1 MTVNLRRLSGRRSGP
16 AVAAFASVAAP
27 AAVSLL
33 AIGEE
38 HLPTTAVALL
48 FVLGVVVSTSLGGQL
63 AGIVTALLS
72 FLSLNFFFTPPLHTF
87 AVASPTEVI
96 ALVVFL
102 AVSLGIGVFLST
114 SIEDRKRA
122 ERRELQLRVMNRLM
136 TSLLSGEQVQLVL
149 SRYGN
154 EINDMLGAAR
164 CEISTR
170 SGERIDLR
178 TDASSPSR
186 QPYQIELRAKDRT
199 VGQMSVWPNRATA
212 PAVHEI
218 QVIDAF
224 GKQLALALEGVRLS
238 EEVRRTEMESEAHRV
253 KATLFSGVTHDVK
266 TPLAAITA
274 SVTSLLEGEGFTMA
288 QIREHL
294 EMIQDESERLHR
306 VVNNLLDLG
315 RLRAG
320 AHLPIKELAAI
331 DELIESVVAR
341 MRPLLRGREVLVR
354 VAEDLPELSL
364 DVVQIDRVLTN
375 LIENAMKF
383 SPSNTPIV
391 VSAIGSSTNVRVT
404 VTDSGPGVPKDDER
418 AIFEPFQKGAAE
430 GSGTGLGLAI
440 ARAIVSAHGGSIWVG
455 RAPSGGAS
463 FTFELPRDTDREV
476 TDQPAGTGR

>member
-1 MTVNLRRLSGRRSGP
+1 MNISRLSERRSGP

-87 AVASPTEVI
+87 AVASATEVI

-102 AVSLGIGVFLST
+102 AVSLGIGAFLST

-136 TSLLSGEQVQLVL
+136 TSLLSGEQVQVVL
-149 SRYGN
+149 SRYGD

-170 SGERIDLR
+170 SGDRIDLR
-178 TDASSPSR
+178 TDASSPSSR
-186 QPYQIELRAKDRT
+186 PYSIELRAKDRI
-199 VGQMSVWPNRATA
+199 VGQMSVWPSRSVA

-218 QVIDAF
+218 QVIEAF

-238 EEVRRTEMESEAHRV
+238 DEVRRTEMESEAHRV

-274 SVTSLLEGEGFTMA
+274 SVTSLLEGEGFTVA
-288 QIREHL
+288 QIRDHL

-320 AHLPIKELAAI
+320 AHLPIKELTAI

-341 MRPLLRGREVLVR
+341 MRALLRGREVLMR
-354 VAEDLPELSL
+354 VAEDLPEVSL

-391 VSAIGSSTNVRVT
+391 VSAIGSATNVRVT

-418 AIFEPFQKGAAE
+418 TIFEPFQKGATE

-463 FTFELPRDTDREV
+463 FTFELPCGADREV

>member
-1 MTVNLRRLSGRRSGP
+1 MSLRRMSKRRSGP
-16 AVAAFASVAAP
+16 AVAAFASMAAP

-48 FVLGVVVSTSLGGQL
+48 FVLGVVVSTSVGGQL
-63 AGIVTALLS
+63 AGVVAALLS

-87 AVASPTEVI
+87 AVASATEVI

-102 AVSLGIGVFLST
+102 AVSVGIGAFLST

-122 ERRELQLRVMNRLM
+122 ERRELELRVMNRLM
-136 TSLLSGEQVQLVL
+136 TSLLSGEQVTAVL
-149 SRYGN
+149 SRYAD
-154 EINDMLGAAR
+154 EINDILGAAR

-170 SGERIDLR
+170 SGERIDLK
-178 TDASSPSR
+178 TESSSLSR
-186 QPYQIELRAKDRT
+186 RPYQVELKAKDRT
-199 VGQMSVWPNRATA
+199 VGQMSVWPSMTAT
-212 PAVHEI
+212 PAAHEI
-218 QVIDAF
+218 QVIEAF

-253 KATLFSGVTHDVK
+253 KASLFSGVTHDVK

-274 SVTSLLEGEGFTMA
+274 SVTSLLEGEGFTVA

-294 EMIQDESERLHR
+294 EMIRDESERLHR

-320 AHLPIKELAAI
+320 AHLPIKEVTAI
-331 DELIESVVAR
+331 DEVIESVVAR

-354 VAEDLPELSL
+354 VAEDLPEVAL

-383 SPSNTPIV
+383 SPSTTPIV
-391 VSAIGSSTNVRVT
+391 VSAIGSPTNVRVT
-404 VTDSGPGVPKDDER
+404 VTDSGPGVPKEEER
-418 AIFEPFQKGAAE
+418 AIFEPFQKGAGDGA
-430 GSGTGLGLAI
+430 GTGLGLAI
-440 ARAIVSAHGGSIWVG
+440 ASAIVSAHGGSIWVA
-455 RAPSGGAS
+455 RAPRGGAS
-463 FTFELPRDTDREV
+463 FTFELPCGVDREV
-476 TDQPAGTGR
+476 TDQPAGANR

>member
-1 MTVNLRRLSGRRSGP
+1 MTVTLSRMLERRSGP
-16 AVAAFASVAAP
+16 AVAVLVSVAAP

-48 FVLGVVVSTSLGGQL
+48 FVLGVVVSTSVGGQL
-63 AGIVTALLS
+63 AGIVAALLS

-87 AVASPTEVI
+87 AVAGPTEVI

-102 AVSLGIGVFLST
+102 AVSVGIGAFLST

-122 ERRELQLRVMNRLM
+122 ERRELELRVMNRLM
-136 TSLLSGEQVQLVL
+136 TSLLSGEPVRVVL
-149 SRYGN
+149 SRYGE
-154 EINDMLGAAR
+154 EINDILGAAR

-170 SGERIDLR
+170 SGDRIDLE
-178 TDASSPSR
+178 TDVSSPSR
-186 QPYQIELRAKDRT
+186 RPYQVQLKAKDRV
-199 VGQMSVWPNRATA
+199 VGQMSVWPANTAA
-212 PAVHEI
+212 PAAHEI
-218 QVIDAF
+218 QVIEAF

-253 KATLFSGVTHDVK
+253 KASLFSGVTHDVK

-274 SVTSLLEGEGFTMA
+274 SVTSLLEGQGFTVG

-320 AHLPIKELAAI
+320 AHLPIKEVSAV
-331 DELIESVVAR
+331 DEVIESVVAR
-341 MRPLLRGREVLVR
+341 MRPVLRGREVVVR
-354 VAEDLPELSL
+354 VAEDLPEVAL

-383 SPSNTPIV
+383 SPSTAPIV
-391 VSAIGSSTNVRVT
+391 VSAIGSETNVRVT
-404 VTDSGPGVPKDDER
+404 VTDAGPGVPKDEER
-418 AIFEPFQKGAAE
+418 VIFEPFQKGSGD

-440 ARAIVSAHGGSIWVG
+440 ARAIVSAHGGSIWVA
-455 RAPSGGAS
+455 RAPRGGAA
-463 FTFELPRDTDREV
+463 FTFELPRDVEREV
-476 TDQPAGTGR
+476 TDQPAGSGR